1 MSSREGKGPDEGARL
16 RALASYEVLD
26 TPPEPE
32 LDELTRS
39 AARICG
45 TPVALLSLV
54 DRERNFF
61 KSHFG
66 IGWTEAP
73 RDGSFC
79 AEAICGEEVLEVPDT
94 ALDHR
99 FAEHPLV
106 VAEQPLRFYA
116 GAPLLAAIGTLCVI
130 DWIPRTLAPIQRD
143 GLAALARQVMSILD
157 RRRSGIAFRKARQA
171 LDQEMRDHLRS
182 LASSLATLR
191 DSPANLI
198 AACSNADAAAQLL
211 DDAVDLLGGP
221 GEMVLQRRPMD
232 LGLACG
238 ALAADFQDPA
248 QGRRTLF
255 SASGDCTGFW
265 DEDRLTHSLSVLIE
279 RALGGA
285 HGLPVLIRVDA
296 SESAVAL
303 ELRTRSILPRSAG
316 ADLRLAV
323 ARAAI
328 AAHGGWLEERR
339 DGGGVTLAVS
349 LPRSGDTKATSPSPG
364 RNAG

>member
-1 MSSREGKGPDEGARL
+1 MSTRRGDEQSRL

-32 LDELTRS
+32 LDELTRT

-45 TPVALLSLV
+45 TPIALLSLV

-61 KSHFG
+61 KSRFG
-66 IGWTEAP
+66 AGWTESP

-79 AEAICGEEVLEVPDT
+79 AEAICGEELLEVPDA
-94 ALDHR
+94 ALDPR
-99 FAEHPLV
+99 FADRPLIA
-106 VAEQPLRFYA
+106 AEPPLRFYA
-116 GAPLLAAIGTLCVI
+116 GAPLFAAIGTLCVI
-130 DWIPRTLAPIQRD
+130 DWMPRTLAPAQRD
-143 GLAALARQVMSILD
+143 GLSALARQVMSILD
-157 RRRSGIAFRKARQA
+157 RRRSSIAFRKARQA
-171 LDQEMRDHLRS
+171 LDLEMREHLRS
-182 LASSLATLR
+182 LAGSLSKLR
-191 DSPANLI
+191 DSPANLV
-198 AACSNADAAAQLL
+198 AAFSNADAAAQLL

-221 GEMVLQRRPMD
+221 DEMHLQRRPMD

-238 ALAADFQDPA
+238 TLAADFQDPA

-255 SASGDCTGFW
+255 SASGDCTGLW
-265 DEDRLTHSLSVLIE
+265 DEGRLTHSLSVLIE
-279 RALGGA
+279 RALCGA

-296 SESAVAL
+296 SPAAVAI
-303 ELRTRSILPRSAG
+303 ELRTRSILPKSPG

-339 DGGGVTLAVS
+339 EGTGVTLAVS
-349 LPRSGDTKATSPSPG
+349 LPRS
-364 RNAG
+364 

>member
-1 MSSREGKGPDEGARL
+1 MSPARGKGPDEDARL
-16 RALASYEVLD
+16 RTLASYEVLD

-32 LDELTRS
+32 LDELTRA
-39 AARICG
+39 AARICR

-61 KSHFG
+61 KSRFG
-66 IGWTEAP
+66 ASWIEAP

-79 AEAICGEEVLEVPDT
+79 AEAICGGEVLEIPDT
-94 ALDHR
+94 ALDPR
-99 FAEHPLV
+99 FVDHPLV
-106 VAEQPLRFYA
+106 VAEPPLRFYA

-130 DWIPRTLAPIQRD
+130 DWLPRTLVPAQRD
-143 GLAALARQVMSILD
+143 GLAALARQVMSFLD

-171 LDQEMRDHLRS
+171 LDLEMREHLRS
-182 LASSLATLR
+182 LAGSLSKLR
-191 DSPANLI
+191 DSPANLV
-198 AACSNADAAAQLL
+198 AAFSNADAAAQLL

-221 GEMVLQRRPMD
+221 GEMHLQRRPMD

-238 ALAADFQDPA
+238 TLAADFQDPA
-248 QGRRTLF
+248 HGRRTLF
-255 SASGDCTGFW
+255 SATGDCTGLW
-265 DEDRLTHSLSVLIE
+265 DADRLTHSLSVLIE

-296 SESAVAL
+296 SQASVAI
-303 ELRTRSILPRSAG
+303 EVRTRSILPRSAG

-339 DGGGVTLAVS
+339 EGGGVTLAVS
-349 LPRSGDTKATSPSPG
+349 LPRS
-364 RNAG
+364 

>member
-1 MSSREGKGPDEGARL
+1 MTPADEQARL

-26 TPPEPE
+26 TPPESE
-32 LDELTRS
+32 LDELTRA
-39 AARICG
+39 AARICA
-45 TPVALLSLV
+45 TPVALVSLV

-66 IGWTEAP
+66 IDWVESP

-79 AEAICGEEVLEVPDT
+79 AEAVCGEEILEVRDAT
-94 ALDHR
+94 LDPR
-99 FAEHPLV
+99 FADHPLV
-106 VAEQPLRFYA
+106 AAGQMRFYA

-130 DWIPRTLAPIQRD
+130 DWMPRTLAPAQRD
-143 GLAALARQVMSILD
+143 ALAALSRQVMSILD
-157 RRRSGIAFRKARQA
+157 RRRSAIAFRKARQA
-171 LDQEMRDHLRS
+171 LNLEMREHLRALAGS
-182 LASSLATLR
+182 LSKLH
-191 DSPANLI
+191 DSPANLL
-198 AACSNADAAAQLL
+198 AAFSNADAAAQLL

-221 GEMVLQRRPMD
+221 GELHLHRRPMD

-238 ALAADFQDPA
+238 MLAADFQDPA

-265 DEDRLTHSLSVLIE
+265 DADRLTHSISVLIE

-296 SESAVAL
+296 SLAAVAI
-303 ELRTRSILPRSAG
+303 ELRTRSILPKSPG

-339 DGGGVTLAVS
+339 DGSGVTMAVS
-349 LPRSGDTKATSPSPG
+349 LPRS
-364 RNAG
+364 

>member
-1 MSSREGKGPDEGARL
+1 MSSKEGKGPDERARL
-16 RALASYEVLD
+16 RTLTSYEVLD

-32 LDELTRS
+32 LDELTRA

-45 TPVALLSLV
+45 TPVALVSLV

-61 KSHFG
+61 KSRFG

-79 AEAICGEEVLEVPDT
+79 AEAICGDEILEIPDA
-94 ALDHR
+94 ALDPR
-99 FAEHPLV
+99 FAAHPLV
-106 VAEQPLRFYA
+106 GAEQPLRFYA
-116 GAPLLAAIGTLCVI
+116 GAPLLAAVGTLCVI
-130 DWIPRTLAPIQRD
+130 DWTPRTLAPAQRD
-143 GLAALARQVMSILD
+143 GLAALARQVMSFLD

-171 LDQEMRDHLRS
+171 LDLEMREHLRS
-182 LASSLATLR
+182 LAGSLTRLR
-191 DSPANLI
+191 DSPENLV
-198 AACSNADAAAQLL
+198 AAFSNADAAAQLL

-221 GEMVLQRRPMD
+221 DEMLLQLRPMD
-232 LGLACG
+232 LGRACG

-285 HGLPVLIRVDA
+285 HGVPVLIRVDA
-296 SESAVAL
+296 SQSAVAI
-303 ELRTRSILPRSAG
+303 ELRTRSILPKSAG

-349 LPRSGDTKATSPSPG
+349 LPRSGRSGDTIRDSP
-364 RNAG
+364 